1 MAGGNGSSGAP
12 GGARVMVGTD
22 RPAPA
27 ERAVRWAAAFA
38 DAYSAELHVV
48 QVVIPLHPADTQH
61 GTAEVTRARA
71 AAEELQ
77 SYATTIAGERGHA
90 HVVIDDDPALAI
102 VHATEEHGI
111 DVLVSGNP
119 GRAGRK
125 DFLLGNVPNRISHK
139 ARCTVI
145 IVNTTRDGEV
155 TTVTRPSTTI
165 RSRAVEGPTEAHV
178 R

>member
-12 GGARVMVGTD
+12 GVARVMVGTD
-22 RPAPA
+22 RSETA

-77 SYATTIAGERGHA
+77 SYATNMAGDRGHA

-102 VHATEEHGI
+102 VHATEEHDI
-111 DVLVSGNP
+111 DVLVVGNA
-119 GRAGRK
+119 GMAGRK
-125 DFLLGNVPNRISHK
+125 EFLLGNVPNRISHN

-145 IVNTTRDGEV
+145 IVNTISPDGDV
-155 TTVTRPSTTI
+155 QVIRPRTAI
-165 RSRAVEGPTEAHV
+165 RAGE
-178 R
+178 